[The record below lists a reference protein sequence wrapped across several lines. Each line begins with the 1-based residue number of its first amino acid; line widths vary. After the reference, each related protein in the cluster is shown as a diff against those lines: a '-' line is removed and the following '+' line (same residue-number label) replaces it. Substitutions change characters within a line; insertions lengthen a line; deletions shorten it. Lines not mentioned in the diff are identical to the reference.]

1 MTDYEYF
8 DVTFHGIRLIVLE
21 KKLIIFIFELVLC
34 FNSKNKFKKYII
46 LIYFKIK
53 F

>member
-21 KKLIIFIFELVLC
+21 KKF
-34 FNSKNKFKKYII
+34 S
-46 LIYFKIK
+46 YFYFWIS
-53 F
+53 FMF